1 MMNKKT
7 IEKMKAAQAEQVKQ
21 IRKLDCYDDASQEF
35 DLEYELAKELHE
47 ARAGAKLTQAEI
59 AVRMGTTQS
68 VISRIERGSNVSV
81 ETLAR
86 YAKACGK
93 HLEVHLV

>member
-1 MMNKKT
+1 MNKETLAK
-7 IEKMKAAQAEQVKQ
+7 IKSAQKKQAEA
-21 IRKLDCYDDASQEF
+21 IRKLDCFEDVSQEF
-35 DLEYELAKELHE
+35 GLEYNLAKELHD
-47 ARAGAKLTQAEI
+47 ARSDAHLTQAEI
-59 AVRMGTTQS
+59 AARMGTTQS

-93 HLEVHLV
+93 QLEVHLI

>member
-1 MMNKKT
+1 MNKKT
-7 IEKMKAAQAEQVKQ
+7 IEKMKAAQAKQAQQ
-21 IRKLDCYDDASQEF
+21 IRNLECYEDVSQEF
-35 DLEYELAKELHE
+35 NLEYELAKELHE
-47 ARAGAKLTQAEI
+47 ARTQAHLTQSEI
-59 AVRMGTTQS
+59 ANRMGTTQS